1 MKTPPDAVDDAG
13 ELNVAAAYIR
23 ELKQVKWW
31 LILGTLLPTLAAL
44 AYAVTATPI
53 YRSSVLMK
61 VVSSDELGDIGQALG
76 SLNAIS
82 GLVGLPAIRGNSNRA
97 ESLAFLKSRSLAED
111 FIEAQGLRPLLFAS
125 AWDPASQR
133 WKNHGPDGP
142 GPGLTVRAF
151 WRQVLRVEEE
161 PATGLVRVEFRWK
174 DPGVAA
180 DWANKYVELANSRL
194 QARAISLSRQRLQYL
209 KEELDAADDIQ
220 LKQAIYRL
228 MQTEINSAMVANVR
242 KDFAF
247 SIVDP
252 AVPSDRDDPWRP
264 QKLPIVVMT
273 GIFSLVAALGLLVIA
288 CYLRHANRV

>member
-1 MKTPPDAVDDAG
+1 MHS
-13 ELNVAAAYIR
+13 AAAYFR
-23 ELKQVKWW
+23 ELKNAKWW
-31 LILGTLLPTLAAL
+31 LLLGTLLPMLVAL
-44 AYAVTATPI
+44 AYSLTAAPI

-61 VVSSDELGDIGQALG
+61 VVSSDELGAIGQTLG

-82 GLVGLPAIRGNSNRA
+82 GLVGLPAIRGNSDRA

-125 AWDPASQR
+125 AWDPVSQR
-133 WKNHGPDGP
+133 WKDHGPDGP
-142 GPGLTVRAF
+142 GPGVTILAF

-174 DPGVAA
+174 DPVVAA

-194 QARAISLSRQRLQYL
+194 QARAINFSRQRLQYL

-228 MQTEINSAMVANVR
+228 MQTEISSAMLANVR

-247 SIVDP
+247 SVVDP
-252 AVPSDRDDPWRP
+252 AVPSDLDDPWWPR
-264 QKLPIVVMT
+264 KLPILVMT
-273 GIFSLVAALGLLVIA
+273 GVFSLIAVLGLLVVIHYIR
-288 CYLRHANRV
+288 CTNRT